1 MRYTP
6 DELQNVAHI
15 KRTIRKAVNGHSEMC
30 DSISQIDHVL
40 GLMGLR
46 SYRVKLKAMNLRR
59 VTVLGNFPYF
69 ES

>member
-15 KRTIRKAVNGHSEMC
+15 KLTIRKAVNGHSEMC
-30 DSISQIDHVL
+30 NSIYEIDHVL

-46 SYRVKLKAMNLRR
+46 SYGVKLKAMNLRR

-69 ES
+69 GS

>member
-1 MRYTP
+1 MSHTP

-46 SYRVKLKAMNLRR
+46 FYGFKLKAMNLRR

-69 ES
+69 GS